1 MLKHQ
6 ERNSNSEII
15 VNMFQWD
22 LAQGDF
28 LNREQHQKNE
38 LKQESQRSMN
48 SSASQFLI
56 SRSCMS
62 RRNIETN
69 AHILQCPGSL
79 SWGGGRREDN
89 CTASCFLFPVPDN
102 DFNFSTRGSLNCHGS
117 LNHIV
122 FSVSLIEKRDS
133 WKEKKKIKR
142 FSSILSCFSLSP
154 PSCPASLC
162 ETKTEWLL
170 PHSVF
175 PYDHE
180 PIKLPS
186 H

>member
-1 MLKHQ
+1 MVFSISNMMLKHQ

-38 LKQESQRSMN
+38 LKQESQKSMN
-48 SSASQFLI
+48 SSASQSLI

-79 SWGGGRREDN
+79 SWGGKSREDN
-89 CTASCFLFPVPDN
+89 CTASCFLSPVPDN
-102 DFNFSTRGSLNCHGS
+102 GFNFSTRGSLNCHGS

-122 FSVSLIEKRDS
+122 FSVSLTEKRGS
-133 WKEKKKIKR
+133 WKEKKKVLLHPVLLLFVRQKQNDYCHIV
-142 FSSILSCFSLSP
+142 CFLMIMN
-154 PSCPASLC
+154 L
-162 ETKTEWLL
+162 
-170 PHSVF
+170 
-175 PYDHE
+175 
-180 PIKLPS
+180 
-186 H
+186 